1 MFHHELSHK
10 SEVKKNES
18 NHKLKLRIMEKETYI
33 APTIEVINI
42 ETQESMLAGSDYIN
56 VGGNTSTGIYEGT
69 KFRDGGD
76 DFWW

>member
-33 APTIEVINI
+33 APTIEVMNI
-42 ETQESMLAGSDYIN
+42 EPVEMIATSVGYGGPKDSIN
-56 VGGNTSTGIYEGT
+56 DAT

>member
-33 APTIEVINI
+33 APTIEVMNI
-42 ETQESMLAGSDYIN
+42 EPVEMIATSVP
-56 VGGNTSTGIYEGT
+56 VGGYDNKIHEGT

>member
-10 SEVKKNES
+10 SEIKKNER
-18 NHKLKLRIMEKETYI
+18 NHILKLRIMEKETYI
-33 APTIEVINI
+33 APTIEVMNI
-42 ETQESMLAGSDYIN
+42 EPVEMIAAS
-56 VGGNTSTGIYEGT
+56 VGFGDPADGVNDAT

>member
-33 APTIEVINI
+33 APTIEVMNI
-42 ETQESMLAGSDYIN
+42 EPVEMIA
-56 VGGNTSTGIYEGT
+56 TSFGPDADGVHEGT